1 MQLQKT
7 IAAVCLIMAC
17 LSSGI
22 SVAEPTVQVETEK
35 SLTNAASSNSL
46 DLEDAISHT
55 LENNPQLFQYRF
67 RKKSLLAHR
76 ETQSYAPPLHI
87 GLETE
92 NVAGSGAFNG
102 FDSAETTL
110 SLSSVIELGGKA
122 RSRVAV
128 IDAKTDRLSF
138 EQQAA
143 TLDVLGELTTLYI
156 SCLSTQESIRLAEET
171 VGLSERMLST
181 VKRRAAKGAAP
192 DAEVMRAKAALSRS
206 KIRLRALYSSYDR
219 QKVMLSSFW
228 GENDPKFDALKGRLS
243 VFESEADFP
252 SLFKRAQNSPAI
264 AILASEARL
273 RDAEVKLAKAQSRVN
288 IGWQLGV
295 RRYEDTNDTALTA
308 GITIPLFNGKRNR
321 GSVISALAERDALEY
336 QKKDA
341 LSKLHTRLYA
351 AFSQWEENTRVVNQ
365 MSSQVLPALEK
376 ALILTR
382 QAYEAGRYRYQ
393 DWIVA
398 QEELLAAKQQR
409 IEAATSAQLSQAL
422 IEQLVAEPL
431 KTNKIIY

>member
-1 MQLQKT
+1 
-7 IAAVCLIMAC
+7 
-17 LSSGI
+17 
-22 SVAEPTVQVETEK
+22 
-35 SLTNAASSNSL
+35 
-46 DLEDAISHT
+46 
-55 LENNPQLFQYRF
+55 
-67 RKKSLLAHR
+67 
-76 ETQSYAPPLHI
+76 
-87 GLETE
+87 
-92 NVAGSGAFNG
+92 
-102 FDSAETTL
+102 
-110 SLSSVIELGGKA
+110 
-122 RSRVAV
+122 
-128 IDAKTDRLSF
+128 
-138 EQQAA
+138 
-143 TLDVLGELTTLYI
+143 
-156 SCLSTQESIRLAEET
+156 
-171 VGLSERMLST
+171 MLS
-181 VKRRAAKGAAP
+181 G
-192 DAEVMRAKAALSRS
+192 
-206 KIRLRALYSSYDR
+206 
-219 QKVMLSSFW
+219 FW

-321 GSVISALAERDALEY
+321 GSVVSALAERDALEY